1 MKPTLHILGGAAGVA
16 TIVLVV
22 GWWWYGP
29 RHKPTWQQANAMIA
43 RDFPQVAQ
51 IDVYRLAAWLHDPHR
66 KPPMLRDVRSHP
78 EYAVSHLHDARWI
91 DTAAPVSKALAGVSR
106 TEPIVAYCSVGY
118 RSSAYAQRLLKDGF
132 TNVRDLKGSI
142 FQWAN
147 DRLPVYRDGR
157 IVHHVHPYNHYWG
170 RLLRRSLWAFHVSRP
185 AQSP

>member
-1 MKPTLHILGGAAGVA
+1 MKPTLYMFGGTAVVA
-16 TIVLVV
+16 TIILAV

-29 RHKPTWQQANAMIA
+29 RHKPTRQQVNAMIA

-51 IDVYRLAAWLHDPHR
+51 IDVHHLAAWLHDPHR
-66 KPPMLRDVRSHP
+66 KPPILLDVRSRP

-91 DTAAPVSKALAGVSR
+91 DTAAPVSKAMAGVSR
-106 TEPIVAYCSVGY
+106 TEPIVTYCSVGY

-147 DRLPVYRDGR
+147 DKLPVYRDGR
-157 IVHHVHPYNHYWG
+157 VVHQVHPYNHYWG
-170 RLLRRSLWAFHVSRP
+170 CLLKRSLWVFHVSPP
-185 AQSP
+185 ARSP